1 MLMETDRPRRTG
13 RKRLQLEMEMA
24 AQVSRVEETMLPQ
37 IIRANL
43 VIAIENSTLLPK
55 LIIQAN

>member
-1 MLMETDRPRRTG
+1 MLMETDRTRRTS

-43 VIAIENSTLLPK
+43 VLEIENSTLLPQM
-55 LIIQAN
+55 IIQAN

>member
-1 MLMETDRPRRTG
+1 
-13 RKRLQLEMEMA
+13 MEMA

-43 VIAIENSTLLPK
+43 VLEIENSTLLPQM
-55 LIIQAN
+55 IIQANWKLLTAIKLE

>member
-1 MLMETDRPRRTG
+1 MLMETDRSRHTS

-43 VIAIENSTLLPK
+43 VLEIENSTFLPK
-55 LIIQAN
+55 LII